1 MRKKDDTPTAEIL
14 RRVSLFSDLDDCE
27 LDTLSDMV
35 QWQHFGR
42 NDIVFREG
50 EAYRGFFMVVEGQ
63 VLVYKLSAEGRML
76 ILHIRRPGDI
86 FADVPLFAGS
96 AYPAWA
102 QAARPSKLL
111 FFPKDRI
118 ESFLLVHPGVCR
130 KLLAIFAR
138 RLLELNAQ
146 FEQITLHEV
155 SGRLARYLL
164 AELEQQEHPDPV
176 EPFLRL
182 SISKGTLAASL
193 GTTLETLSRSFRKLT
208 EEGVLK
214 VRGNKILIRDV
225 KRLRELG
232 R

>member
-1 MRKKDDTPTAEIL
+1 
-14 RRVSLFSDLDDCE
+14 
-27 LDTLSDMV
+27 
-35 QWQHFGR
+35 
-42 NDIVFREG
+42 
-50 EAYRGFFMVVEGQ
+50 
-63 VLVYKLSAEGRML
+63 
-76 ILHIRRPGDI
+76 
-86 FADVPLFAGS
+86 
-96 AYPAWA
+96 
-102 QAARPSKLL
+102 
-111 FFPKDRI
+111 
-118 ESFLLVHPGVCR
+118 
-130 KLLAIFAR
+130 LLAIFAR